1 MKQVEALVI
10 GKGPAGI
17 QAAIY
22 MKRGGVNPVVIGKDL
37 GAGEQA
43 RKVEN
48 YYGFESVGGGELVEI
63 GIRQAQKL
71 DIPVITDEVV
81 SIAYDIDGFI
91 VKTTQEIYQ
100 AWTVLLAT
108 GSQRNM
114 PRIRRIRNFAGKGV
128 SQCAVCDGF
137 FYKGKTVAVIGSGDY
152 AASEAEELLA
162 LCQRVIVLTNGEEI
176 SGRFDSRCEIITE
189 KIHAVYGDTKVEGL
203 ELENG
208 NLEVD
213 GIFIAMGTASST
225 DLAVKLGI
233 EVQNGRIIVNEE
245 METMIPGLYAAGD
258 CIPGVQQVV
267 KAAAD
272 GCVAGYAMI
281 AAVRAKKRELGVK

>member
-1 MKQVEALVI
+1 MRDVEALVI

-17 QAAIY
+17 QAAVY

-43 RKVEN
+43 RLVEN
-48 YYGFESVGGGELVEI
+48 FYAFESIGGAELVEL
-63 GIRQAQKL
+63 GIKQAQAL

-81 SIAYDIDGFI
+81 SIAYDGVYYV
-91 VKTTQEIYQ
+91 VKTTQETFR

-108 GSQRNM
+108 GSHRNM
-114 PRIRRIRNFAGKGV
+114 PRIRKIRNYAGKGV

-137 FYKGKTVAVIGSGDY
+137 FYRNKTVAVIGSGEY

-162 LCQRVIVLTNGEEI
+162 LCKRVVVMTNGETVE
-176 SGRFDSRCEIITE
+176 GNFDPRCEF
-189 KIHAVYGDTKVEGL
+189 IHDKVDAVYGDPTVEGL
-203 ELENG
+203 VVGDEN
-208 NLEVD
+208 VPFD
-213 GIFIAMGTASST
+213 GIFIAMGSASST
-225 DLAVKLGI
+225 DLATKLGI
-233 EVQNGRIIVNEE
+233 EVQNGRIIVNDE
-245 METMIPGLYAAGD
+245 METAMPGLYAAGD

-272 GCVAGYAMI
+272 GCIAGYAMI
-281 AAVRAKKRELGVK
+281 ATVRAKKRELEGK